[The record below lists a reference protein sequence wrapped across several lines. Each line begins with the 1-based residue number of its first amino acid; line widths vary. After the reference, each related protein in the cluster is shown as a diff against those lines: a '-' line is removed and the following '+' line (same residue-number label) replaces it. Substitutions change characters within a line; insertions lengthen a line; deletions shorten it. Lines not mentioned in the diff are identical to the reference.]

1 MQSGS
6 GLLRRAE
13 KTVVSHALFIITQ
26 KNSPRKPFFQK
37 IFALR
42 DFFDG
47 ESALS
52 LFTPNFSEIM

>member
-37 IFALR
+37 NHAVR

-47 ESALS
+47 KALKR
-52 LFTPNFSEIM
+52 